1 MEAVSLT
8 RHDLR
13 TPFILQ
19 YEWIYAYS
27 SAFLFLLLTIVCV
40 FLKVI
45 LSPAEEGAVA
55 ALEALVLGG
64 IYLTL
69 CSGLDELAEDRGGEL
84 IVVGDGEGAVAL
96 LVGGVDEVLR
106 LTLTLH
112 EGVDDLSSGTATDL
126 EDVVG
131 KLTLVLRGLLG
142 EEDGDILDREV
153 GLMAIAGVVA
163 VVVAVHLTAARILL
177 GADVTILPDA
187 IGIGELTAPA
197 LSDVKHIVIHIDGE
211 EVVDTDGTAEELYSI
226 IRTHI
231 GEDIGDLGTTT
242 DSIKGERVVLHS
254 VVTLRTAVLQLEP
267 ELSAGLSPP

>member
-96 LVGGVDEVLR
+96 LVGGVDEVLS
-106 LTLTLH
+106 LTLTLD
-112 EGVDDLSSGTATDL
+112 EGVDDLGGGTATDL
-126 EDVVG
+126 EDIVD
-131 KLTLVLRGLLG
+131 KLPLVLRGSLCQL
-142 EEDGDILDREV
+142 DGDILHHEV
-153 GLMAIAGVVA
+153 GLVAVAGVVA
-163 VVVAVHLTAARILL
+163 IVVTIHLAAAGVLL
-177 GADVTILPDA
+177 GADVPVSLDA
-187 IGIGELTAPA
+187 VGIGELTTPA
-197 LSDVKHIVIHIDGE
+197 LGDVKHIVIHIDGKE
-211 EVVDTDGTAEELYSI
+211 
-226 IRTHI
+226 
-231 GEDIGDLGTTT
+231 
-242 DSIKGERVVLHS
+242 VLH
-254 VVTLRTAVLQLEP
+254 RD
-267 ELSAGLSPP
+267 